1 MSPQMNHW
9 ERVRAAIAGTEV
21 DRVPVSLWR
30 HWPGDDESAQGLA
43 AAMVRWQQQF
53 DFDFVKFMPT
63 GMYGVHDW
71 GAQTVYNPG
80 FRGNRILTQPGLTSP
95 EQWPKLVKLD
105 VKKGAYGQEIESI
118 RLAAAEL
125 KSSVPIFQT
134 VFSPLTTAIKLAGDP
149 GYDHLRQHPD
159 LLKAGLEIIK
169 DVTIRFTQECLAAGA
184 DGIFFATQ
192 GATTDLFTEAE
203 YREFGAAYDVPVLE
217 AVHAVG
223 KLNLM
228 HVHGENIMFDL
239 AASYPVDMMN
249 WHDRITA
256 PTLSEALSRF
266 KGALV
271 GGIEDRTT
279 IAEGPEDVIRA
290 QARDAVAQTGGRRL
304 VVAPGCVIPTNTPE
318 AHVRAVLDAT
328 HSAQLVR

>member
-1 MSPQMNHW
+1 MSHA
-9 ERVRAAIAGTEV
+9 ERVRAAIAGQEV
-21 DRVPVSLWR
+21 DQVPVSLWR
-30 HWPGDDESAQGLA
+30 HWPGDDETAQGLA
-43 AAMVRWQQQF
+43 QAMVRWQQEF

-80 FRGNRILTQPGLTSP
+80 FRGNRILTQAGLTAA
-95 EQWPKLVKLD
+95 EQWPKLAKLD
-105 VKKGAYGQEIESI
+105 VTQGAYGQEVESI

-125 KSSVPIFQT
+125 KGSVPIFQT
-134 VFSPLTTAIKLAGDP
+134 VFSPLTTAVKLAGDP
-149 GYDHLRQHPD
+149 AYTHLREQPE

-169 DVTIRFTQECLAAGA
+169 DVTIRFTQACLAAGA

-203 YREFGAAYDVPVLE
+203 YREFGAAYDIPVLE
-217 AVHAVG
+217 AVHAEG

-239 AASYPVDMMN
+239 AASYPVDMIN

-256 PTLSEALSRF
+256 PTLREALGRF
-266 KGALV
+266 QGALV
-271 GGIEDRTT
+271 GGIEDRKT
-279 IAEGPEDVIRA
+279 IAEGPEDAIRA

-304 VVAPGCVIPTNTPE
+304 VVAPGCVIPTNTPTE
-318 AHVRAVLDAT
+318 YVRAARDAAQR
-328 HSAQLVR
+328 AQLVS